1 MISRILLAKIAIVGI
16 CVVGLA
22 DAFLAIPAKEVP
34 TRLFSSAT
42 AAGTAPMLKSLL
54 KKPSKVLTVGV
65 EYSPEKSQ
73 ADEVL
78 SMKLRQ
84 QAKVSFVVCQDLA
97 AIQLLSKEQE
107 SARGNFPGPVPI
119 VCETQT
125 VENNVVQEISESG
138 ASAVILDA
146 GASDAL
152 QKAESASSC
161 GLETIWKVS
170 SVDQAKQVLEAF
182 EDADIFLLDDT
193 ESMAEILEII
203 PKSSM
208 SIGTLHEPMQEDGA
222 EIETGKEYKKMGC
235 ASILVKK
242 ACIGDKED
250 IDYASFLVSGLTSK
264 ASSEFKFSGM
274 TGSINGHYGGLA
286 ANGSVKW
293 DRTARLAK
301 EKKESEE
308 EDDDE

>member
-1 MISRILLAKIAIVGI
+1 MVSRILAKIAAIAGI
-16 CVVGLA
+16 CVMGLA
-22 DAFLAIPAKEVP
+22 DAFVPTPNTDVP

-42 AAGTAPMLKSLL
+42 TAGTAPLLKSIL

-65 EYSPEKSQ
+65 EYSPDQSP

-84 QAKVSFVVCQDLA
+84 QAKVSFVVCQDLS
-97 AIQLLSKEQE
+97 AIKLLSEEQE

-119 VCETQT
+119 VCQ
-125 VENNVVQEISESG
+125 NVQNVQEISEAG
-138 ASAVILDA
+138 ASAIILDV
-146 GASDAL
+146 GASDAM

-170 SVDQAKQVLEAF
+170 SVDQAKQVLESF
-182 EDADIFLLDDT
+182 EDADVFLLDAT
-193 ESMAEILEII
+193 ESMAEILAII

-222 EIETGKEYKKMGC
+222 EIETGKEYKSMGC

-274 TGSINGHYGGLA
+274 TGSINGHYGGLQ

-293 DRTARLAK
+293 DRTARLADD
-301 EKKESEE
+301 ENESEE
-308 EDDDE
+308 EDE

>member
-1 MISRILLAKIAIVGI
+1 MVSRILAKIAIVGI
-16 CVVGLA
+16 CAMGLA
-22 DAFLAIPAKEVP
+22 DAFVTTPNTEVT

-42 AAGTAPMLKSLL
+42 TGGTAPLLKSLL

-65 EYSPEKSQ
+65 EYSPDQSP

-84 QAKVSFVVCQDLA
+84 QAKVSFVVCQDLS
-97 AIQLLSKEQE
+97 AIKILSQEQE
-107 SARGNFPGPVPI
+107 SAKGNFPGPVPI
-119 VCETQT
+119 VCQNVQN
-125 VENNVVQEISESG
+125 VEEISESG
-138 ASAVILDA
+138 ASAIILDV
-146 GASDAL
+146 GASDAM
-152 QKAESASSC
+152 QKAESASSY

-170 SVDQAKQVLEAF
+170 SVDQAKQVLESF
-182 EDADIFLLDDT
+182 EDADVFLLDAT
-193 ESMAEILEII
+193 ESIAEILAII

-222 EIETGKEYKKMGC
+222 EIETGKEYKSMGC

-242 ACIGDKED
+242 ACVGGKED

-274 TGSINGHYGGLA
+274 TGSINGHYGGLQ

-293 DRTARLAK
+293 DRIARLA
-301 EKKESEE
+301 
-308 EDDDE
+308 DDEDE